1 MANGVKTFESI
12 FSAENLY
19 SKVEMLYSILDN
31 IVKVWKDDKN
41 KSDLIKM
48 IEKDAVTLEKLCEKI
63 KQNAS
68 KSEIDGGNFTLDKA
82 AKYLSEEEQ
91 NDINRIFYN
100 YETIEVLDQ
109 SKADSFSKKL
119 MVQGI
124 PHTTFE
130 IFKPVTDNEGKI
142 IYGSNGEMI
151 TEPMTIL
158 LTNKEYL
165 EQIQMHDYD
174 SILKKA
180 VRLENVSNT
189 KEQRFGEKMLKDYER
204 NSDSFNTAL
213 EIPANFNMA
222 EFQNKMAFANK
233 IYARKEFGGK
243 SYIVVPYGDK
253 AFATAIMQ
261 EVLLETNATILG
273 KMSVLESMSNK
284 KTKATLQNSF
294 DTQKSDEYIYIFNG
308 SNANDK
314 SYIEIPKN
322 GDATIYTYFPNK
334 EGNKFVKE
342 SKQVKFDGDTYE
354 FRKNIMSVK
363 NTGKIAHGQG
373 VVVDKSKKLSQEEL
387 IPILQAEYNKQPA
400 TLIDPADK
408 DIVKVISMAS
418 EYVEKINLVLNLTNN
433 KNRTALANTLRDY
446 LTNQSLLKI
455 ANAFQNDSKKTEK
468 ILRTANKNSIE
479 IGGKKFDLESLINGK
494 SIEELQQEKEKI
506 VKTMLSYFETEEE
519 KKKAKESLTNSFDIS
534 FNDEEVEIDEET
546 ERPTSLSDLE
556 ISLQIVQK
564 FNESLE
570 MTQEKSQ
577 ENEKGINTISLDKSL
592 DVIISDND
600 IAQDMEEKDKE
611 EAERE

>member
-31 IVKVWKDDKN
+31 IRKVWKDDKN

-151 TEPMTIL
+151 TEPVTIL

-189 KEQRFGEKMLKDYER
+189 KEQRFGEKMLRDYER

-284 KTKATLQNSF
+284 KTKATLQNSL

-373 VVVDKSKKLSQEEL
+373 VVVYKSKKLSQEEL

-600 IAQDMEEKDKE
+600 IAQDMEEKDRE
-611 EAERE
+611 DTERE